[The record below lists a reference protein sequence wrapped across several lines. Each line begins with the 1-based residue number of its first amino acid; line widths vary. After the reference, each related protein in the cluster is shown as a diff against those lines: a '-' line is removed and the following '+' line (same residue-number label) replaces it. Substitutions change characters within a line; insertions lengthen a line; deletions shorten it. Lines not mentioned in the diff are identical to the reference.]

1 MEEKNTAGLPA
12 GNGAVREEH
21 YDRPRR
27 PWLKY
32 VIAFGVGLVLMALTA
47 WSGGLFSGEQMS
59 ELDKIRHWSD
69 AFFTA
74 GMLLAASGALVFVS
88 RNGAFDGLS
97 YAVVSLSWFFRNR
110 QHESYADY
118 KARKAERGKTPCLF
132 LVIVGGGFLLI
143 ALILVILFLQKEGT
157 LTTP

>member
-1 MEEKNTAGLPA
+1 MSGRVL
-12 GNGAVREEH
+12 GRQLSSFQIIILGF
-21 YDRPRR
+21 
-27 PWLKY
+27 L
-32 VIAFGVGLVLMALTA
+32 GLVLAGTALLMIPAATA
-47 WSGGLFSGEQMS
+47 DGSGASL
-59 ELDKIRHWSD
+59 SD

-157 LTTP
+157 LTTL